1 MSRAGNTSQ
10 LHSGIPRCKDICH
23 TQKLSFSPK
32 LMAHANPYLK
42 SNVSAQGGASMSQDS
57 STIVIASAARTPVG
71 SFNGS
76 LASLPAH
83 KLGEVAIR
91 AALARANVAPGDVSE
106 VILGQV
112 LTAAQGQG
120 PARQASVAA
129 GIPVDA
135 PAWSI
140 NQICGSGLRAVALGM
155 QQIQTGSATIV
166 VAGGQ
171 ESMSQSTHAGHMRDG
186 TKMGDV
192 KFTDTMVKDGL
203 WDAFNNYHMGT
214 TAENVAR
221 QWQITREEQDKFAVA
236 SQNKA
241 EAARKAG
248 KFKDEIAP
256 VTIKGKKGDTVV
268 DTDEYIKDGTTLEG
282 IAKLRPAFDPKEGT
296 VTAANASGLNDGAAV
311 VVLMTLAE
319 AKKRGIKPLA
329 RIVSWATTGVDPSIM
344 GTGPI
349 SASKKALEKAGWTHA
364 DLDLI
369 EANEA
374 FAAQA
379 IAVNKGIG
387 WDTSKVNVNGGAI
400 AIGHPIGASGARVLN
415 TLLFEMQR
423 RDAKKG
429 LATLCIGGGMGVA
442 LCVARD

>member
-1 MSRAGNTSQ
+1 
-10 LHSGIPRCKDICH
+10 
-23 TQKLSFSPK
+23 
-32 LMAHANPYLK
+32 
-42 SNVSAQGGASMSQDS
+42 MSQDA
-57 STIVIASAARTPVG
+57 STIVIAGAARTPVG
-71 SFNGS
+71 SFNGA
-76 LASLPAH
+76 LASVPAS
-83 KLGEVAIR
+83 KLGEIAIK
-91 AALARANVAPGDVSE
+91 AALQRANVPAGDVSE

-120 PARQASVAA
+120 PARQASVGA
-129 GIPVDA
+129 GIPVDS
-135 PAWSI
+135 PAWGI

-155 QQIQTGSATIV
+155 QQIQTGAASIV

-171 ESMSQSTHAGHMRDG
+171 ESMSQSAHAAHMRDG
-186 TKMGDV
+186 TKMGDM
-192 KFTDTMVKDGL
+192 KLIDTMVKDGL

-248 KFKDEIAP
+248 KFKDEIIP
-256 VTIKGKKGDTVV
+256 VTIKGRKGDTVV
-268 DTDEYIKDGTTLEG
+268 EQDEYIKDGVTYDS

-296 VTAANASGLNDGAAV
+296 VTAANASGINDGAAV
-311 VVLMTLAE
+311 VVLMSAEE

-349 SASKKALEKAGWTHA
+349 SASKKALEKAGWSIN

-379 IAVNKGIG
+379 IAVNKGLG
-387 WDTSKVNVNGGAI
+387 WDTEKVNVNGGAI
-400 AIGHPIGASGARVLN
+400 AIGHPIGASGARILN
-415 TLLFEMQR
+415 TLVYEMQR

-442 LCVARD
+442 MCVARD